1 MKEVLCFGEA
11 LIDFLNTGK
20 TGQDGLTLNEF
31 RQYPGGAPANA
42 AVAIAKLGGKA
53 RFAGQ
58 VGDDSFGH
66 FLTGALAHYGVD
78 TRDLLCH
85 PTAKTALAFVTLD
98 ADGERSFA
106 FYRDQSADMVL
117 TPEQVSPRWFI
128 NQPVVH
134 FCSNTL
140 TTTEIA
146 ASTREFVAQAKQQG
160 CLISFDVNLRHNLW
174 PAGKAD
180 ISRVNEFVLSA
191 NLLKFARE
199 EFDFLAGDNPKQFI
213 EQCFEHNCRLLMI
226 TDGGKELEY
235 FTPKACGIIY
245 PPKVTSVDTT
255 AGGDGFIGGL
265 LFALAAEY
273 SPEAALQEK
282 LTELLTFACHC
293 GALAVTR
300 PGAFPALATLN
311 EIKQTLSGSDAAA
324 TLNALRSDK

>member
-20 TGQDGLTLNEF
+20 TEQDGLTLNEF

-58 VGDDSFGH
+58 VGNDGFGR
-66 FLTGALAHYGVD
+66 FLGEALNHYGVD
-78 TRDLLCH
+78 TQALLCH
-85 PTAKTALAFVTLD
+85 PRAKTALAFVTLD
-98 ADGERSFA
+98 EEGERSFA

-117 TPEQVSPRWFI
+117 KPEQVSPQWFS
-128 NQPVVH
+128 NQPIVH

-140 TTTEIA
+140 TTSEIA
-146 ASTREFVAQAKQQG
+146 ESTRQFVQLAKHQG
-160 CLISFDVNLRHNLW
+160 CLVSFDVNLRHNLW

-180 ISRVNEFVLSA
+180 IKRVNELVLSA
-191 NLLKFARE
+191 NLLKFSRE
-199 EFDFLAGDNPKQFI
+199 EFEYLAGDEPQRFI
-213 EQCFEHNCRLLMI
+213 KQCFQGNCRLLMI

-235 FTPKACGIIY
+235 FTPDTSGIIY
-245 PPKVTSVDTT
+245 PPRVTTVDTT

-265 LFALAAEY
+265 LFALAAE
-273 SPEAALQEK
+273 PEPQDALQTK
-282 LTELLTFACHC
+282 LIELLTFACHC

-300 PGAFPALATLN
+300 PGAFPALAVLN
-311 EIKQTLSGSDAAA
+311 EIQQALSGNETVSSL
-324 TLNALRSDK
+324 TALRNQQ